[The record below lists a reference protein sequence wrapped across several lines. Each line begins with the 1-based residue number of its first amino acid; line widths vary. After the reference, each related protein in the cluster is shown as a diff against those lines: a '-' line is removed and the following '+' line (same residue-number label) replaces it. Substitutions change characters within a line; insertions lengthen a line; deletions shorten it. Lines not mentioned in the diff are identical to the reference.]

1 MSKGKPYR
9 TIKFDGFH
17 ILVGKGDYENDQ
29 LTFDVAQPDDFW
41 LHVAG
46 YGGSH
51 VIIRNPESLA
61 GIPREVALR
70 AAELSAWYSKARGS
84 RGKVE
89 VHMCRASDVS
99 KPPSFEPGKVMLDR
113 FTVLKV
119 YPKGPESP
127 RSDPASA
134 P

>member
-9 TIKFDGFH
+9 TIKFDGFE

-29 LTFDVAQPDDFW
+29 LTFDLAEPDDFW

-51 VIIRNPESLA
+51 VIIRNPESLTR
-61 GIPREVALR
+61 IPRDVALR
-70 AAELSAWYSKARGS
+70 AAELSAWYSKGRGS

-119 YPKGPESP
+119 YPKGPESS
-127 RSDPASA
+127 RSDPVST

>member
-9 TIKFDGFH
+9 TIKVDGFDV
-17 ILVGKGDYENDQ
+17 LVGKGDYENDR
-29 LTFDVAQPDDFW
+29 LTFDVAEPDDFW

-46 YGGSH
+46 HSGSH
-51 VIIRNPESLA
+51 VIIRNPESLI

-84 RGKVE
+84 RGKVA

-99 KPPSFEPGKVMLDR
+99 KPSNFEPGKVMLDR

-119 YPKGPESP
+119 YPKGPESSSSGP
-127 RSDPASA
+127 VSPL
-134 P
+134 